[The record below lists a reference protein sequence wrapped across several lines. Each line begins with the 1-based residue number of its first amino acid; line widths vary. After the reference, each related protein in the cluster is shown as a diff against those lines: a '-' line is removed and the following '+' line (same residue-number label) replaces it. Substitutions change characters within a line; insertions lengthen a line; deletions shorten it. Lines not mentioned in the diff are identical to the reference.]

1 MNEYVM
7 NGEPVWGMFI
17 SKSWSVGTNRNMTIL
32 NPENGTV
39 FSFSIF
45 IFFLEALELFVIV
58 SVQKI
63 VLLWQCHTF
72 FLLLLF
78 LLSLWPAS
86 LVPCSKAVPFP
97 HAFHNILLNVSPSLK
112 PFSPLYGIFSSFLN
126 YIHTQNHIYTQI

>member
-1 MNEYVM
+1 MVNLCEECLFQSLDLWVQTGIWLYLTQRM
-7 NGEPVWGMFI
+7 EQSSLFLY
-17 SKSWSVGTNRNMTIL
+17 SS
-32 NPENGTV
+32 
-39 FSFSIF
+39 
-45 IFFLEALELFVIV
+45 FFLEALELFVIV

-112 PFSPLYGIFSSFLN
+112 PFPPLYGIFSSFLN
-126 YIHTQNHIYTQI
+126 YIHTQNHTDIKTKF